1 MAKILVDFDISIAKF
16 NLLNSEDINSYIRDE
31 TFRRTEPFVLRNYIF
46 IVGISYLLKL
56 INFINTFLYLDE
68 NELKFFSELIIS
80 FIPSFLFLMS
90 AFFTFKSYENKFD
103 KRIILFG
110 IFLFFFSSYL
120 LNFLSSHFFAEATIL
135 FLISLRIYLKEKKVN
150 LIYLSIIDFL
160 LIKIRVTCYV
170 IVAYFIISELLK
182 NKTKYKSYLIY
193 LIIIVFLA
201 IFYNYFSFQTDENE
215 ILGRILKSACIF
227 EESSLNIFLNYL
239 YKIYLSYFSLNV
251 GVIFG
256 FPLFILFVYNLLK
269 NFSNLQ
275 SILKFLTIG
284 LIISLFALEEF
295 WFLPAGFSGHRGIA
309 PFLIITFPNILAVLK
324 FLLNKNKKITLF
336 FGFLLYLLYFP
347 SLDYRN
353 TMGLYSMCG
362 TINKPCISYFTMFQK
377 ELDHLYNAK
386 DEYGSEVTCRHPN
399 LFTHSD
405 IRMHPGIYGWRII
418 LSKINSEEKIKIYF
432 KKTDGLKEKF
442 NYNILN
448 NNYKK
453 GYFDQDII
461 HFIPHTMIS
470 RVPYVLNLKLEL
482 TYDKKIISNYDFN
495 TNMINFLN
503 YLSLA
508 VILFYLIFP
517 IYFFLRR
524 FKVI

>member
-193 LIIIVFLA
+193 LIIIVFLT
-201 IFYNYFSFQTDENE
+201 IFYNYFHSKQM
-215 ILGRILKSACIF
+215 KMK
-227 EESSLNIFLNYL
+227 Y
-239 YKIYLSYFSLNV
+239 
-251 GVIFG
+251 
-256 FPLFILFVYNLLK
+256 
-269 NFSNLQ
+269 
-275 SILKFLTIG
+275 
-284 LIISLFALEEF
+284 LEE
-295 WFLPAGFSGHRGIA
+295 
-309 PFLIITFPNILAVLK
+309 
-324 FLLNKNKKITLF
+324 
-336 FGFLLYLLYFP
+336 
-347 SLDYRN
+347 
-353 TMGLYSMCG
+353 
-362 TINKPCISYFTMFQK
+362 
-377 ELDHLYNAK
+377 
-386 DEYGSEVTCRHPN
+386 
-399 LFTHSD
+399 
-405 IRMHPGIYGWRII
+405 
-418 LSKINSEEKIKIYF
+418 
-432 KKTDGLKEKF
+432 
-442 NYNILN
+442 
-448 NNYKK
+448 
-453 GYFDQDII
+453 
-461 HFIPHTMIS
+461 
-470 RVPYVLNLKLEL
+470 
-482 TYDKKIISNYDFN
+482 
-495 TNMINFLN
+495 
-503 YLSLA
+503 YLSLH
-508 VILFYLIFP
+508 V
-517 IYFFLRR
+517 FLR
-524 FKVI
+524 KVH